1 MPGHYGDKKK
11 KRPSKLMG
19 GSFPTPPKPK
29 APNPPKAPKTP
40 ERTAKART
48 GSFPMRPA
56 TGTASAKAMRQ
67 ATMALLKKKK
77 KK

>member
-11 KRPSKLMG
+11 KRPSKMMPQ
-19 GSFPTPPKPK
+19 SFPKPPK
-29 APNPPKAPKTP
+29 APKAPKTP
-40 ERTAKART
+40 ERTSKART
-48 GSFPMRPA
+48 GSFPMNPA
-56 TGTASAKAMRQ
+56 TGVTRGAKAMRA

>member
-11 KRPSKLMG
+11 KRPSQART
-19 GSFPTPPKPK
+19 GSFPRPDKPKPPKP
-29 APNPPKAPKTP
+29 P
-40 ERTAKART
+40 KART
-48 GSFPMRPA
+48 GSFPMKPR
-56 TGTASAKAMRQ
+56 TSKGASASAMKA